1 MAKMFPPEP
10 WAATT
15 SRAEQKLFNV
25 IKSHLGDDWIVLHS
39 LGLANHSR
47 KQWAEIDFVLIGAPG
62 IYCLEVKGGRVTR
75 YDGLWHFT
83 NRNDETSTKHEGPF
97 EQVKSAAYALRD
109 FLNKR
114 LPGEIRDTVV
124 GWGVLFPDIL
134 FAVDG
139 PDIEPRLVYDTRDVE
154 NRFSAYVRRLVDY
167 WHEKIE
173 DGRAKPVE
181 MISPPRIQRIFEVL
195 RGDFDLR
202 PSLRTRIGNATG
214 ELIRLTGE
222 QYTVMDGLS
231 SNARI
236 LIRGGAGTGKTLLAV
251 EESRRLADRGARV
264 FLCCYNRQLALYLR
278 PMLQDRPLVEV
289 HNLHSFMKAIVC
301 DAGLEGLLPAASEV
315 DLFAVFY
322 PELALQA
329 LLESNLLEKFD
340 ALIIDEGQ
348 DLLLDTYVDLF
359 DRLLRGGI
367 RQGTWRIFL
376 DHNQDVFSGTSPEAL
391 RTVLAAGP
399 AEYGLNINC
408 RNTRPIATVT
418 QMISGVGSGNTLGVD
433 GPEIEEVWYRD
444 ERHQQREIGKCVNR
458 LLSEGIRPSDIVILS
473 RYRLDNGALRF
484 GLPNSTLSVK
494 PYGVGEL
501 VGNSSAI
508 RYATTRSF
516 KGLESDVV
524 LVIDINDITSSEAL
538 YEFYVGSS
546 RARAYLALFID
557 ESQRENY
564 AVHAGEY
571 GRWLKEHYDG
581 RA

>member
-1 MAKMFPPEP
+1 MAKIFPPEP

-173 DGRAKPVE
+173 GGRAKPVE

-214 ELIRLTGE
+214 ELIGLTEE

-289 HNLHSFMKAIVC
+289 HNLHSFMKATVC
-301 DAGLEGLLPAASEV
+301 DAGLEGLLPAASEA

-329 LLESNLLEKFD
+329 LLESDLLEKFD

-359 DRLLRGGI
+359 DGLLRGGI

-418 QMISGVGSGNTLGVD
+418 QMISGVGSGNTLRVD

-494 PYGVGEL
+494 PYGVDEL

-571 GRWLKEHYDG
+571 GRWLKEQYDG